1 MKLKEIREAYE
12 DMSRTFSSTVRTLAI
27 SGIAIGWL
35 FINKGCQQ
43 SIIIILFFALLLFV
57 LTLFADLIQNRSLSL
72 KWYDYYQTM
81 KDVHHKK
88 EEDDISEPEYKNKWG
103 WYLYKVKFWTLLLG
117 YLLIF
122 VSFIMF
128 IKDLSANDALI

>member
-1 MKLKEIREAYE
+1 
-12 DMSRTFSSTVRTLAI
+12 
-27 SGIAIGWL
+27 
-35 FINKGCQQ
+35 
-43 SIIIILFFALLLFV
+43 
-57 LTLFADLIQNRSLSL
+57 
-72 KWYDYYQTM
+72 M

>member
-12 DMSRTFSSTVRTLAI
+12 DTSRTFSSTVRTLAI

-35 FINKGCQQ
+35 FIDKGCQWP
-43 SIIIILFFALLLFV
+43 IVIFFALLLFV

-72 KWYDYYQTM
+72 QWYDYYQTM
-81 KDVHHKK
+81 KVKHHKA
-88 EEDDISEPEYKNKWG
+88 EEDEISEPESKNTLGWLFYKA
-103 WYLYKVKFWTLLLG
+103 KFWTLILG

-122 VSFIMF
+122 TSFLLFIRDIMCHVP
-128 IKDLSANDALI
+128 DS

>member
-35 FINKGCQQ
+35 FIDKGCQR
-43 SIIIILFFALLLFV
+43 SIVIVFFFALLLFV

-72 KWYDYYQTM
+72 QWYDYYETM
-81 KDVHHKK
+81 KVKYHKA
-88 EEDDISEPEYKNKWG
+88 EEDEISEPENINTWG
-103 WYLYKVKFWTLLLG
+103 WRFYKAKFWTLLSG
-117 YLLIF
+117 YILIF
-122 VSFIMF
+122 IGFIMY
-128 IKDLSANDALI
+128 ISEIMCR